1 MRALIMGGMLAASL
15 SATPAPVRA
24 QVSGDFAG
32 LYTFQTT
39 NYRTDGAVGVLSGV
53 ARATPLGGGWYDVRL
68 YAIEYLNTSTGE
80 RRNTA
85 LQECEGRRNG
95 PEIAITCT
103 VVQSDATG
111 YQPDN
116 FTLRQVNA
124 WQWDGGFTS
133 SNSSNV
139 TFVHFED

>member
-1 MRALIMGGMLAASL
+1 MRALIASGFLLASVA
-15 SATPAPVRA
+15 PAAA

-39 NYRTDGAVGVLSGV
+39 NYRSGGEVGVLTGV
-53 ARATPLGGGWYDVRL
+53 ARSTPLGGGWYDIRL
-68 YAIEYLNTSTGE
+68 YSIEYIQTAAGE

-85 LQECEGRRNG
+85 LQQCEGRRNG
-95 PEIAITCT
+95 PEIAITCSL
-103 VVQSDATG
+103 VQSDAPN

-116 FTLRQVNA
+116 FTLRQVNN

-133 SNSSNV
+133 VSASNV